1 MLYYRSATVL
11 LFLGEDPSEGA
22 ASMGSSGNW
31 SVVFPIAR
39 GGAWRGSAVPFEFK
53 AIQEQGEEV

>member
-1 MLYYRSATVL
+1 VL

-22 ASMGSSGNW
+22 ASMGSSSNW

-53 AIQEQGEEV
+53 AIQEQGKEV